1 MFKPPTNIIQIKIF
15 KKMDRRVVTIVMLDM
30 KLVVL
35 ILLQAHGNVMDDA
48 LIVVVGVPCS
58 EELHKY

>member
-1 MFKPPTNIIQIKIF
+1 MVIVQTKLQIKIF
-15 KKMDRRVVTIVMLDM
+15 KKMDRKVVTIVTLDM
-30 KLVVL
+30 NLVVL